1 MLVGSGLLSS
11 VFNEYASDENVV
23 IFASGVSNSS
33 QTDENEFLREQ
44 ELVEKT
50 IDENL
55 EKKFIYFSSCALVDD
70 TNYETPYYL
79 HKKRM
84 EVIIQSLA
92 PSYLIIRLPQVFGE
106 IKEHVTL
113 INFLCMKVLKGEMFE
128 VWAGASRY
136 VIHIDDVLILVRSF
150 IENKL
155 EHKIINVANT
165 YRYTLFELI
174 EYIEKKVDRKAR
186 FIVLDKQDSYE
197 LEFRFLQDYIKK
209 NNLKFSFGK
218 SYFFEK
224 LKVH

>member
-11 VFNEYASDENVV
+11 VFKEYRGDEHVV
-23 IFASGVSNSS
+23 IFASGVSDSS
-33 QTDENEFLREQ
+33 QTDEKEFLREQ
-44 ELVEKT
+44 ALLEKT
-50 IDENL
+50 IGENL
-55 EKKFIYFSSCALVDD
+55 EKKFVYFSSCALVDD
-70 TNYETPYYL
+70 TNFEIPYYL

-84 EVIIQSLA
+84 ELIIQSLA

-113 INFLCMKVLKGEMFE
+113 INFLCMKVLKDEVFE

-136 VIHIDDVLILVRSF
+136 VIHIDDVLILVKSF
-150 IENKL
+150 IENEL
-155 EHKIINVANT
+155 DHKIINAANT
-165 YRYTLFELI
+165 YRYSLFELI

-186 FIVLDKQDSYE
+186 FKILDKDDSYE
-197 LEFRFLQDYIKK
+197 LEFSFLQDYIEK